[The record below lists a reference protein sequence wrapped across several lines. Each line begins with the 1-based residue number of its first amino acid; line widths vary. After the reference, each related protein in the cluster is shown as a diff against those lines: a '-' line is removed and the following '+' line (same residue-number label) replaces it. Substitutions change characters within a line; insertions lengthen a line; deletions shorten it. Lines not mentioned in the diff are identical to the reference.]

1 MARLVGE
8 GIVEY
13 TTDQIKIRQQIAGSG
28 FGDST
33 RSVDFLQIQNNRNA
47 WLKLGSSVRILT
59 AKEMLDELRKQE
71 EYKNLT
77 LKEVE
82 DSRTTGVDRLK
93 DIGLDSKGRFMGKG
107 LATEA
112 VLFNSLSK
120 VVSSTYDTDEK
131 KTTNGSYISRSG
143 VTNKASFW
151 NTNNVYGLGGNNQGL
166 VPPPGLIDAKVTALN
181 RGSIRKA
188 TVNIKAHNKFQ
199 FELIELLYIRLGY
212 TMLLE
217 WGWDKYIGG
226 QSKEIKQMG
235 NTLMED
241 VWFQDNEGTNFQTLI
256 RKVESYRKLYSGN
269 YDGFIGR
276 VSNFSWDFDTD
287 GTYNITLNLITVG
300 DVIESLKVNLPK
312 FEVTK
317 EQIKLDL
324 ERYNNDDLRDRNN
337 EDQKLSEESTIVT
350 NAGNSTLAYSLFLDI
365 INPGNTGVTKW
376 KGGIESNYFNLFT
389 GEETTL
395 QTSLTYN
402 ADANLL
408 QGLKPSE
415 QDFLDRDKYSYFL
428 TLGELLLKIQQ
439 LCIHS
444 TNGNAVIDLD
454 NDVESNI
461 MSAYPNQI
469 SLDPRICFVKPTF
482 SNNISATEE
491 TGKDK
496 ATYINVGYPSQKD
509 LKKWFTVD
517 ECNTDCVYGK
527 TMNIYVNYDFI
538 STCLSKSTKKGEV
551 FLYKFLQNLCDGIN
565 SALGDISN
573 LEPIIEDDYKVVIQD
588 QNKIR
593 GIGTSQYSD
602 RFKEDEDVDFELF
615 GYNIENSTS
624 NILRKFNFE
633 TKITPQLS
641 SMISIGATSN
651 GTSTKNYDATAFSS
665 WNSGLKDQYQLNL
678 VDPKEISSDEI
689 LTNDDVLI
697 LSKSFAEASIDT
709 YVGIDVLPSSIGTI
723 IRTPKESAFQS
734 TTAKGFTFM
743 GTRNPWGNDL
753 VDYSSNNYNLWSDY
767 VQIAE
772 KNKIAK
778 AAEIEKERLIDKKG
792 TDRYNS
798 FSADYVRY
806 LIQGFGGKAN
816 TILEKRHLYY
826 DLNSDFIKAGKKA
839 FKAYVDKIDNEIYS
853 RYGSPSTK
861 IGFIPL
867 DLSLESDGI
876 SGIKLYN
883 RLNIRQE
890 LLPKQYPISVEFLIK
905 NVNHTISDND
915 WSTELKTLSTPK
927 TAAHSLE
934 KFNFFDVVNDS
945 ISKDSKLFIN
955 PALAK
960 SLTTGIDLL
969 NSNSRTGLIYDTE
982 ETTKTQIVLHHTA
995 GNKTAAGYIA
1005 DWQKESYPLATHYII
1020 PRTGQTEQLY
1030 EDKYWSNHLGTDL
1043 PNNAFLQKH
1052 SLAVEISSY
1061 GYLRLKQKGDDL
1073 GKDAGNKKAQEI
1085 GWYSWSGQ
1093 KIADDQVAEPY
1104 RISSNGTIESFVDKV
1119 PGGYRGYVRFQKY
1132 TDGQIKSLETILRG
1146 WKNSYPSIPLKLTPE
1161 NYKEMFPNTKTNGEY
1176 DISKNASGQVPGLYT
1191 HNSYR
1196 PDKVDIFPQ
1205 KELLEMLMGLDGEST
1220 TTTSSSTSTF
1230 TYYPQFA
1237 KVTEEV
1243 NGKEVKVTI
1252 EYDDGKNIGT
1262 AVGRATSRST
1272 SRSNINTAK
1281 SSASLQAKGDLANQF
1296 NS

>member
-8 GIVEY
+8 GIEKY
-13 TTDQIKIRQQIAGSG
+13 TTDQIKTRQQIAGSG

-93 DIGLDSKGRFMGKG
+93 DIGLDFKGRFMGKG

-120 VVSSTYDTDEK
+120 VTSSTYGEDGK

-143 VTNKASFW
+143 VTNTTSVW
-151 NTNNVYGLGGNNQGL
+151 NTNSAYGLGGNNQGL
-166 VPPPGLIDAKVTALN
+166 VPPPGLIDAKIDALN

-217 WGWDKYIGG
+217 WGWDKYINS
-226 QSKEIKQMG
+226 QSVAIEKMG

-241 VWFQDNEGTNFQTLI
+241 VWFQDNEGTNFQDLI
-256 RKVESYRKLYSGN
+256 KKVEYYRKLYNGN

-312 FEVTK
+312 FEVSK

-324 ERYNNDDLRDRNN
+324 ERYNDNNLRDRKKEN
-337 EDQKLSEESTIVT
+337 QKLSEESTIVT

-365 INPGNTGVTKW
+365 INPGNKGVTKW
-376 KGGIESNYFNLFT
+376 KGGIESNYFNLFA

-395 QTSLTYN
+395 QTRKTYN
-402 ADANLL
+402 TDNNTI
-408 QGLKPSE
+408 KSEFPSE
-415 QDFLDRDKYSYFL
+415 ENFLDRDKYSYFL
-428 TLGELLLKIQQ
+428 TLGELLSKIQQ
-439 LCIHS
+439 LCIHNTNS
-444 TNGNAVIDLD
+444 TPVIDLD

-469 SLDPRICFVKPTF
+469 SLDPRICFVKPRF
-482 SNNISATEE
+482 SNDISATTE

-509 LKKWFTVD
+509 LKEWFNVD
-517 ECNTDCVYGK
+517 GCNTDCVYGK

-565 SALGDISN
+565 SALGNISN
-573 LEPIIEDDYKVVIQD
+573 LEPIIEDDYKIVIQD

-593 GIGTSQYSD
+593 GIETSKYSD
-602 RFKEDEDVDFELF
+602 KFKEDDDVDFELF
-615 GYNIENSTS
+615 GYNIKNSTS

-641 SMISIGATSN
+641 SMISIGATAN

-678 VDPKEISSDEI
+678 VDPKPISSDEI
-689 LTNDDVLI
+689 LTNDDVLM

-709 YVGIDVLPSSIGTI
+709 YAGIDGTTGLQIIPSLLSSLIPGSGTI
-723 IRTPKESAFQS
+723 VRKPKESAFQS
-734 TTAKGFTFM
+734 STARDITFK

-753 VDYSSNNYNLWSDY
+753 VSYSSNNYNFWSDY
-767 VQIAE
+767 VQKAE

-778 AAEIEKERLIDKKG
+778 AAEIEKERLFDKKY
-792 TDRYNS
+792 TDKYNS

-816 TILEKRHLYY
+816 TILETRHMYY
-826 DLNSDFIKAGKKA
+826 DLNPDFINAGKKA
-839 FKAYVDKIDNEIYS
+839 FKAYVDKIDNEIYN

-890 LLPKQYPISVEFLIK
+890 FLPKQYPRSVEFLIK

-934 KFNFFDVVNDS
+934 KFNFFDVINDS
-945 ISKDSKLFIN
+945 IAKDSKLFVN
-955 PALAK
+955 PSLAK
-960 SLTTGIDLL
+960 SLTTGINLL
-969 NSNSRTGLIYDTE
+969 NPNSRTGLIYDTE

-995 GNKTAAGYIA
+995 GNNTAAGYIA
-1005 DWQKESYPLATHYII
+1005 GWQKESYPLATHYII
-1020 PRTGQTEQLY
+1020 PREGQTEQLY

-1043 PNNAFLQKH
+1043 PNNGFLQKH
-1052 SLAVEISSY
+1052 SLAIEISSY
-1061 GYLRLKQKGDDL
+1061 GYVTLKKNKQ
-1073 GKDAGNKKAQEI
+1073 GKRVWQ
-1085 GWYSWSGQ
+1085 SWSGQ
-1093 KIADDQVAEPY
+1093 EVPDDQLAEPY
-1104 RISSNGTIESFVDKV
+1104 RISDNGTIESFVDKV
-1119 PGGYRGYVRFQKY
+1119 PGGYRGYVKFQKY
-1132 TDGQIKSLETILRG
+1132 TDDQIKSLEKILRG

-1161 NYKEMFPNTKTNGEY
+1161 SYKEMFPNTKTKGEY
-1176 DISKNASGQVPGLYT
+1176 NISKNASGQVPGLYT

-1220 TTTSSSTSTF
+1220 TTTSSSTFKFYS
-1230 TYYPQFA
+1230 QFA
-1237 KVTEEV
+1237 STYFEV
-1243 NGKEVKVTI
+1243 NGKEVTIEI
-1252 EYDDGKNIGT
+1252 EYDDGKFQGTGIGIST
-1262 AVGRATSRST
+1262 ASST
-1272 SRSNINTAK
+1272 SRKDIDIAK
-1281 SSASLQAKGDLANQF
+1281 SSARLKAIGELENQF
-1296 NS
+1296 KN